1 MFKSVIAHVGILIGC
16 LLCFSIGGFF
26 LYVGETGSWDPVT
39 TFFAFQGMLIGTGLL
54 CILVYP
60 WCKRAKQEA
69 KDNNLICT
77 DPGGIEAEIKSLE
90 DALELAGSEDEM
102 EAIGARLDRLEKLR
116 DNPTDPFATRRK

>member
-1 MFKSVIAHVGILIGC
+1 M
-16 LLCFSIGGFF
+16 
-26 LYVGETGSWDPVT
+26 T

-90 DALELAGSEDEM
+90 EALELAGSEDEM
-102 EAIGARLDRLEKLR
+102 EAIGAKLDRLEKLR